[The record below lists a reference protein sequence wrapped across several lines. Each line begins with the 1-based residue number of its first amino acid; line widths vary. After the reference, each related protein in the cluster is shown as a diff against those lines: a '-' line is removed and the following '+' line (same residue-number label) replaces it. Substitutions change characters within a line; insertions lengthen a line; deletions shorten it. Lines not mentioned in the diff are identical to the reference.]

1 MKPLRLTSAVQALT
15 LATLVLTS
23 SLSAQEE
30 SHVSLTIG
38 FAEGTS
44 KFHVGEVIPVELSF
58 KASTSDTY
66 DMEMRNYDRS
76 GRLNMEQFHVTPPGR
91 DPLERYYATGAFIG
105 GGLGGPHALSGEPQ
119 AMQENLNE
127 WVALDKP
134 GHYSLYVTSGRVSRR
149 MPDKDEPVELRSNS
163 LEFDVVAADPAWQQ
177 QTLTA
182 AVTTLNME
190 SSTDGDKAAA
200 LQILRFLDTPA
211 SVHELVFRLGTSGD
225 RSGWNEVAGL
235 AGSRYQN
242 LVVQELEQQ
251 MSAPDVALTRNY
263 LFILAKLKVQLD
275 HQPLPP
281 YPQKDVEQ
289 QKIWN
294 ERMQSREK
302 DLKELQD
309 GLYEKTATL
318 VTTKRGAARAAT
330 VQTVLLRPSRGPEDV
345 KPLAGLPAEE
355 VAAAFLN
362 LSEDQQWGLLMSFW
376 ERLKDPAM
384 NVPLKK
390 VAEQPNMKH
399 QTLRDLALQCL
410 YDLDPS
416 EATPIFLEE
425 IKHPHADNG
434 MFTVRGET
442 LGLLPNETLPQFDQM
457 LAGRIEDK
465 ESRTKGLDAQ
475 LIGRYSTTAILP
487 RVKSVY
493 ETAAGRWDCVTED
506 GFVSYFLRV
515 DPDYGVKRLA
525 LAPSFCMINALPAV
539 IRMRRWSEVEPGIV
553 ARLNGSDL
561 NRARQAAEAL
571 AKYGSTEAGK
581 ALWERLRNFHE
592 QWLERGNELVMR
604 PGMPSDANEA
614 VGFQFGLVEAIGKAQ
629 AWLLTNE
636 KITEL
641 ENLTLGQERDNV
653 KQWHWS
659 SPVNLTVSFFGEK
672 MVANINQYSA
682 TDLTSLKTK
691 LAQYPSGTKFWLN
704 ILGSPERV
712 APVRAA
718 ITDIAEEHGFDL
730 AEPEK

>member
-1 MKPLRLTSAVQALT
+1 
-15 LATLVLTS
+15 
-23 SLSAQEE
+23 
-30 SHVSLTIG
+30 
-38 FAEGTS
+38 
-44 KFHVGEVIPVELSF
+44 
-58 KASTSDTY
+58 
-66 DMEMRNYDRS
+66 
-76 GRLNMEQFHVTPPGR
+76 
-91 DPLERYYATGAFIG
+91 
-105 GGLGGPHALSGEPQ
+105 
-119 AMQENLNE
+119 
-127 WVALDKP
+127 
-134 GHYSLYVTSGRVSRR
+134 
-149 MPDKDEPVELRSNS
+149 
-163 LEFDVVAADPAWQQ
+163 
-177 QTLTA
+177 
-182 AVTTLNME
+182 
-190 SSTDGDKAAA
+190 
-200 LQILRFLDTPA
+200 
-211 SVHELVFRLGTSGD
+211 
-225 RSGWNEVAGL
+225 
-235 AGSRYQN
+235 
-242 LVVQELEQQ
+242 
-251 MSAPDVALTRNY
+251 
-263 LFILAKLKVQLD
+263 
-275 HQPLPP
+275 
-281 YPQKDVEQ
+281 
-289 QKIWN
+289 
-294 ERMQSREK
+294 
-302 DLKELQD
+302 
-309 GLYEKTATL
+309 
-318 VTTKRGAARAAT
+318 
-330 VQTVLLRPSRGPEDV
+330 
-345 KPLAGLPAEE
+345 
-355 VAAAFLN
+355 
-362 LSEDQQWGLLMSFW
+362 MSFW

-442 LGLLPNETLPQFDQM
+442 LGLLPNETLPQLDQM

-641 ENLTLGQERDNV
+641 ENLTLGQQRDNV

-691 LAQYPSGTKFWLN
+691 LAPYPSGTKFWLN